1 MTVGPTPGVL
11 AIEVPYITVGLDEL
25 GLPEVEP
32 GLLAVQAGLLQLLRA
47 SPPSPLS
54 IFDGEGEEVLAH
66 VRLWLF
72 AARYGACAP

>member
-1 MTVGPTPGVL
+1 MQL
-11 AIEVPYITVGLDEL
+11 HITMNVFRMSF
-25 GLPEVEP
+25 
-32 GLLAVQAGLLQLLRA
+32 QAGLLQLLRA